1 MGLGRTRH
9 RALGSFAVMR
19 RGGLSRNAIGGV
31 CLLTAAVMLS
41 GCNSI
46 GGFAGAAAGV
56 ASGAVTSNPAVGY
69 AIGIGV
75 QAATDATTKYV
86 FRNWQKAE
94 QDEIAAIVG
103 QLDVGQARNWA
114 IVHQIAYGNEHGEVR
129 VTRLIDTPLA
139 LCKEVLLSVD
149 SGEGAQQKRAWY
161 TASACRSD
169 DVWKWAV
176 AEPAVERWGGLQ

>member
-1 MGLGRTRH
+1 ML
-9 RALGSFAVMR
+9 
-19 RGGLSRNAIGGV
+19 RGGFLRGAAGGA
-31 CLLTAAVMLS
+31 CLLAIAVALS

-103 QLDVGQARNWA
+103 QLDVGQARKWA

-149 SGEGAQQKRAWY
+149 SGTGVELKRAWY

-176 AEPAVERWGGLQ
+176 AEPAVERWGSLQ

>member
-1 MGLGRTRH
+1 
-9 RALGSFAVMR
+9 MR
-19 RGGLSRNAIGGV
+19 RRGFSRSSIGGF
-31 CLLTAAVMLS
+31 CLLAAVMTLS

-75 QAATDATTKYV
+75 QAATDATAKYV

-114 IVHQIAYGNEHGEVR
+114 IVHQISYGNEHGEVR

-139 LCKEVLLSVD
+139 VCKEVLLSVD
-149 SGEGAQQKRAWY
+149 TGAGAALKRAWY

-169 DVWKWAV
+169 DIWKWAV
-176 AEPAVERWGGLQ
+176 AEPAVERWGSLQ